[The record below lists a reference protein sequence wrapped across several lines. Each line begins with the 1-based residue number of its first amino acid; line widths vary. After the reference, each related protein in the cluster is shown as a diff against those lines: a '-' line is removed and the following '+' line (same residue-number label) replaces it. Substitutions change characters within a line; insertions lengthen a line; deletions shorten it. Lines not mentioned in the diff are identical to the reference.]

1 MDNITTRMKQ
11 EREGMSVGFHRIA
24 SNNEVVASGVVT
36 SVFKLYLLI
45 CLLNESIMIIYL
57 LYLRSR

>member
-1 MDNITTRMKQ
+1 MDKITTRMKQ

-45 CLLNESIMIIYL
+45 CLLNDKILII
-57 LYLRSR
+57 